1 MKEKSGHLYMKLDRM
16 KKTPA
21 RAGAKARTL
30 GPLRKL
36 CLLYRSGRL
45 VKGLFV
51 IAAVS
56 WIAYDNFTSHA
67 TEENIRYTVIFGA
80 LFLLVAFYM
89 ILSGILRILRAVSV
103 IEYGMAASATVTGI
117 SRSTRRTGTLSWG
130 IYIHTWVA
138 ACRYQDAAGKN
149 HKIEVIAPGEN
160 YLKKGDRVD
169 IVYDAGMPSNA
180 LAIEAFPFFV
190 KTDPPLKP

>member
-16 KKTPA
+16 KKSPA
-21 RAGAKARTL
+21 HAGAKARTL

-45 VKGLFV
+45 VKGLLV

-67 TEENIRYTVIFGA
+67 TAENIRYTVIFGA
-80 LFLLVAFYM
+80 LFLLVAIYM
-89 ILSGILRILRAVSV
+89 ILSGILRILRAISV
-103 IEYGMAASATVTGI
+103 IEYGTVASATVTGI
-117 SRSTRRTGTLSWG
+117 SRSTRRTGTLSRG
-130 IYIHTWVA
+130 IYIRTWVA
-138 ACRYQDAAGKN
+138 ACRFQDAAGKN
-149 HKIEVIAPGEN
+149 HKMEVIAPDEN

-169 IVYDAGMPSNA
+169 IVYDAGLPSNA